1 MLNQQ
6 PDMVDR
12 LTPLLVQV
20 ISETNGIN
28 LDDTLE
34 LLCINRSLKADVELY
49 DEVQAFRRNLW
60 RFHQDEIPVSELL
73 DSCIAGALFQFLKN
87 FPLPYHEEHIHLTGS
102 LSAEF
107 IFPRLQALLAGPGRL
122 QLEQKIVEVYGE
134 QALPINS
141 IEDVENLI
149 TLKEGELFSTYL
161 QILYLAKTILISR
174 EVHREAAYHMAS
186 TLYEKYNVGKIR
198 LKFTLAR
205 SSGISSEQIPGAE
218 NVTEADVVLG
228 LYDGFMDF
236 QRSHPFFEFILSP
249 SFRKEAQFYDQEHYA
264 SKTEHFSHQVNSIL
278 TLLDNHPELK
288 PHLCE
293 VDTVGDEKNFYRKAH
308 FQEMKRGLRKLQ
320 DSVFG
325 SEVTMVKPGRPYVKV
340 FNPSITR

>member
-107 IFPRLQALLAGPGRL
+107 IFPRLQALLAGPGSKHCPL
-122 QLEQKIVEVYGE
+122 IV
-134 QALPINS
+134 
-141 IEDVENLI
+141 
-149 TLKEGELFSTYL
+149 
-161 QILYLAKTILISR
+161 
-174 EVHREAAYHMAS
+174 
-186 TLYEKYNVGKIR
+186 
-198 LKFTLAR
+198 
-205 SSGISSEQIPGAE
+205 
-218 NVTEADVVLG
+218 
-228 LYDGFMDF
+228 
-236 QRSHPFFEFILSP
+236 
-249 SFRKEAQFYDQEHYA
+249 
-264 SKTEHFSHQVNSIL
+264 SKTWRI
-278 TLLDNHPELK
+278 
-288 PHLCE
+288 
-293 VDTVGDEKNFYRKAH
+293 
-308 FQEMKRGLRKLQ
+308 
-320 DSVFG
+320 
-325 SEVTMVKPGRPYVKV
+325 
-340 FNPSITR
+340 